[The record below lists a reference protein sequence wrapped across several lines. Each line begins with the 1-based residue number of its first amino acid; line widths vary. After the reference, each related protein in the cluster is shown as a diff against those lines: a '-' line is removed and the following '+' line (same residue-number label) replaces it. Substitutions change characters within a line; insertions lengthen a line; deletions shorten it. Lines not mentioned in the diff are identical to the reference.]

1 MTIGIDKPE
10 LMAQEAKERV
20 ERDGFRILKV
30 KAGINPAD
38 DIRALTLIREAV
50 GPDIRLRVDANQGY
64 TVNDAVRVL
73 NEFEKIGV
81 DAVEQCLPWWDMDGS
96 KILRQKLICRLCWMN
111 LFILRSMQ
119 QEPARWMQQIF

>member
-81 DAVEQCLPWWDMDGS
+81 DAVEQCLHGGIWTVPRS
-96 KILRQKLICRLCWMN
+96 FARRLICRLCWMS
-111 LFILRSMQ
+111 LSISG
-119 QEPARWMQQIF
+119 

>member
-1 MTIGIDKPE
+1 M
-10 LMAQEAKERV
+10 
-20 ERDGFRILKV
+20 

-73 NEFEKIGV
+73 KEFEKS
-81 DAVEQCLPWWDMDGS
+81 ALTQ
-96 KILRQKLICRLCWMN
+96 
-111 LFILRSMQ
+111 
-119 QEPARWMQQIF
+119 